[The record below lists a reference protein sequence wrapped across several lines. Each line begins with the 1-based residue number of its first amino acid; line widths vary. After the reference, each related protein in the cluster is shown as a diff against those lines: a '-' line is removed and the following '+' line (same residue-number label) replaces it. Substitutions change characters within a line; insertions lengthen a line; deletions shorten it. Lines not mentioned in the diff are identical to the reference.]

1 MGGPARSSAAATS
14 NDAGPGSKR
23 SQDDAQDSSRARGRA
38 IQAGRPTAP
47 RPSLRAFAVQAVL
60 ADVPHSL
67 LTDPGENAA
76 GGGLEGEKASAGG
89 GASSSRRFA
98 TVSSSS
104 AMRLRKSSVASKDWR
119 AASVEYRSAAATP
132 EASLEGG
139 AADPRTSVHRYR

>member
-60 ADVPHSL
+60 ADVPHSRR
-67 LTDPGENAA
+67 TDPGEKAA
-76 GGGLEGEKASAGG
+76 TYTLNPIHVAAIAARAGRVVSA
-89 GASSSRRFA
+89 
-98 TVSSSS
+98 VSPP
-104 AMRLRKSSVASKDWR
+104 
-119 AASVEYRSAAATP
+119 SAAADI
-132 EASLEGG
+132 AI
-139 AADPRTSVHRYR
+139 V